1 MTKPSKTGCSEPPIG
16 SRNRTRVVNHG
27 VRSMI
32 GGGNDR
38 SSTGPQ
44 ESMFMQPIATIG
56 NLEQA
61 YLVRRAG
68 AARALPA
75 RLLGRLIGPWA

>member
-1 MTKPSKTGCSEPPIG
+1 
-16 SRNRTRVVNHG
+16 
-27 VRSMI
+27 MI